1 MERSNE
7 RLEIIKKIEEYEK
20 NGWFDRD
27 VESDPPTKPL
37 DYKKVD
43 YTGKKL
49 STRIATKLANISARH
64 HFDRLIK
71 EKKLIIKRVIGLENY
86 KSVTGGAI
94 LTCNHFNAYDNYAVY
109 KSIQKELGKRDLYKV
124 IREGNYT
131 SFPGIYGYFFKH
143 CNTLPLASSHS
154 VMREFTSAFC
164 ELIERGEKILIYPE
178 QAMWWNYKKP
188 RPMKSGAFQLAVKS
202 GAPIIPFFV
211 TMRDSDKIGA
221 DGFPIQKYTV
231 HILPAIYPDMTKR
244 PREAAEDMK
253 NRNYE
258 AWKDLYEEVYQI
270 PLTYT
275 NSTEEQ

>member
-131 SFPGIYGYFFKH
+131 SFPGFYGYLFRH
-143 CNTLPLASSHS
+143 CNTLPLCSSVKGLS
-154 VMREFTSAFC
+154 VFFKAVSK
-164 ELIERGEKILIYPE
+164 LLSRGEKILIYPE

-188 RPMKSGAFQLAVKS
+188 RPIKDGAFSIAAKNRV
-202 GAPIIPFFV
+202 PVIPFFI
-211 TMRDSDKIGA
+211 TMEDSDLI
-221 DGFPIQKYTV
+221 DESNGFPIQEYTV
-231 HILPAIYPDMTKR
+231 HILSPIYPDESKNH
-244 PREAAEDMK
+244 RENTSFMRDK
-253 NRNYE
+253 NFE
-258 AWKDLYEEVYQI
+258 LWKEVYERVYGVE
-270 PLTYT
+270 LKY
-275 NSTEEQ
+275 